1 MIKQLLNSMIQEGF
15 VKMFINGI
23 RYSVERY
30 MLRRDYCV
38 RSIHG
43 SMMRLSLKDDGI
55 SRVLAV
61 VGTREKEHLYILEKV
76 LKKGM
81 NVLDIGANIGY
92 YSLILSRLV
101 GNEGKI
107 FAFEP
112 EPVNYGHLKH
122 NIKLNLYDNIFVY
135 NAGMSN
141 VSGKTTMYLSKLSN
155 VHTLL
160 PDDVQNQMSGKT
172 IEVNITTPSKFIK
185 NGKKIN
191 CFRLDVEGFE
201 IEILRDVYRLVK
213 DGLSSPMLLF
223 ELHPAKYTEEHSL
236 KREVKKLM
244 DLGYR
249 FKYMAS
255 SRKELFVDLSYEYEK
270 KVYTDGMIRYI
281 YKNVS
286 NLGGLRLLHKC
297 RTVLMV
303 KD

>member
-1 MIKQLLNSMIQEGF
+1 MKNTP
-15 VKMFINGI
+15 IN
-23 RYSVERY
+23 
-30 MLRRDYCV
+30 
-38 RSIHG
+38 
-43 SMMRLSLKDDGI
+43 
-55 SRVLAV
+55 
-61 VGTREKEHLYILEKV
+61 
-76 LKKGM
+76 
-81 NVLDIGANIGY
+81 
-92 YSLILSRLV
+92 
-101 GNEGKI
+101 
-107 FAFEP
+107 
-112 EPVNYGHLKH
+112 
-122 NIKLNLYDNIFVY
+122 
-135 NAGMSN
+135 
-141 VSGKTTMYLSKLSN
+141 
-155 VHTLL
+155 
-160 PDDVQNQMSGKT
+160 Q
-172 IEVNITTPSKFIK
+172 
-185 NGKKIN
+185 
-191 CFRLDVEGFE
+191 